1 MQKQARD
8 HDVFPSGQLRPET
21 HAERHEADAVAVHVD
36 RAGIGP
42 EDPGDRA
49 QKRRFSRAV
58 FADDADDLPF
68 PYRKVDAAER
78 SEIEG
83 KLQSLK
89 TALTGTDTAA
99 IKAATEELTQSFYKL
114 SEKLYQQQGGQPGQ
128 GFDPSQYQGGQGPQQ
143 GGQGQDY
150 YDADYTVVD
159 DDKK

>member
-36 RAGIGP
+36 RAGVGP

-78 SEIEG
+78 VKRRPAKERRVPDHLLDRKMPEIPVSDP
-83 KLQSLK
+83 Q
-89 TALTGTDTAA
+89 
-99 IKAATEELTQSFYKL
+99 I
-114 SEKLYQQQGGQPGQ
+114 LYGDRFCPFHQIT
-128 GFDPSQYQGGQGPQQ
+128 F
-143 GGQGQDY
+143 
-150 YDADYTVVD
+150 T
-159 DDKK
+159 